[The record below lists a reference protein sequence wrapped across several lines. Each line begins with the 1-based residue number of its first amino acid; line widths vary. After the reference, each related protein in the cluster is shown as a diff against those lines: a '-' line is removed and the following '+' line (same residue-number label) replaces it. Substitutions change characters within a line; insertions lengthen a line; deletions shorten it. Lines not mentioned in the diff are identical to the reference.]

1 MMCCSPRLGS
11 EQGGRAGVEIG
22 DGSMRARSG
31 LLSSTGQRVESLRSQ
46 WRGLPGRSGTDG
58 GQLPRRR
65 THPRR
70 RPGSIPACASVKA
83 EVRGLGV
90 DPGHE
95 TELLRRI
102 WWAVV
107 RQDGRSTAEQEA
119 RCGGAEWGS
128 SARIWGGY
136 EVGDEGAERS
146 RGGLKR
152 NAGDLGRGR
161 ARGKAGDL
169 GPDVALPVRG
179 EEEGLER
186 GSADGWGQRAR

>member
-1 MMCCSPRLGS
+1 
-11 EQGGRAGVEIG
+11 
-22 DGSMRARSG
+22 
-31 LLSSTGQRVESLRSQ
+31 
-46 WRGLPGRSGTDG
+46 
-58 GQLPRRR
+58 LPRRR

-70 RPGSIPACASVKA
+70 RPGSIPACTRAKA

-95 TELLRRI
+95 TELLRQL
-102 WWAVV
+102 WWAVA
-107 RQDGRSTAEQEA
+107 QQNGQSTAEQEA

-128 SARIWGGY
+128 GARVWGGC
-136 EVGDEGAERS
+136 EEGAERS

-161 ARGKAGDL
+161 GRGKAGDL
-169 GPDVALPVRG
+169 GPNVARPVRG
-179 EEEGLER
+179 EEEGEER